1 MIDPRRTRALLLAGV
16 LAAGLFAQGCVSP
29 GLPGSA
35 VRIPALGDPTATVDG
50 YLFTPRGQGRHA
62 AIVFLHGCSGLYERG
77 RIKARELDWATRL
90 VAAGYVV
97 LMVDSFSSR
106 RVTEMCSREG
116 FRTEVYLRIPKDA
129 YAGLRFLQ
137 AHPAVRPDRVA
148 LMGWSQGGGAILLGI
163 RADSLGRPAELPQGD
178 FRAAVAFYPGSCRA
192 ASHRLPW
199 TSPISLLVLVGAA
212 DNWTPAEPCR
222 LMMEA
227 ARQRGSDVTM
237 QIYPGAYH
245 DFDWPD
251 LPRRTLPAYR
261 TAAGVEPITAMDPG
275 ARADALER
283 VPRFLARHLLD
294 H

>member
-1 MIDPRRTRALLLAGV
+1 MTRSRALLLTGL
-16 LAAGLFAQGCVSP
+16 LAVGLLVESCVSP
-29 GLPGSA
+29 GLPGTS
-35 VRIPALGDPTATVDG
+35 VRMPALGDPSATVDG
-50 YLFTPRGQGRHA
+50 YLFTPRGPGRHP
-62 AIVFLHGCSGLYERG
+62 AIVFLHGCSGLYAQG
-77 RIKARELDWATRL
+77 RIKTRELDWATRF

-97 LMVDSFSSR
+97 LLVDSFSSR

-116 FRTEVYLRIPKDA
+116 FRSEVYLQIPKDA
-129 YAGLRFLQ
+129 YAALRFLQ

-148 LMGWSQGGGAILLGI
+148 LMGWSQGGGVTLFSI
-163 RADSLGRPAELPQGD
+163 RADSLGRPPELPHGD

-192 ASHRLPW
+192 GVHRLPW
-199 TSPISLLVLVGAA
+199 TSSIPLLVLVGAA

-227 ARQRGSDVTM
+227 AVRRGSDVTM

-251 LPRRTLPAYR
+251 LPLRTLPAYR
-261 TAAGVEPITAMDPG
+261 TAAGVEPITAMDPA

-283 VPRFLARHLLD
+283 VPRFLARYLLD
-294 H
+294 N